1 MDSIE
6 PDDLYEE
13 RGGVSYCR
21 PILQGDIFEGVV
33 LPGFGDEPRRVQ
45 IVTHPCSMRRGSA
58 INKRIQVAPIEDHQK
73 VPDWN
78 GHGRVMPL
86 PDLHEDGAWHAAK
99 FVDLTAVTA
108 AELTVQR
115 RIASL
120 SHPGIHVL
128 QQRLVFHNTRV
139 TLPLGDF
146 RKMSAPVLAEAEM
159 QELWVETVMPK
170 GHQTAGTVEEAGVAF
185 QAWLSEDD
193 EHRRKELE
201 NEANYAR
208 LRKAT
213 RAAAAAQRRPDYES
227 CHIE

>member
-13 RGGVSYCR
+13 RGQVSYCR
-21 PILQGDIFEGVV
+21 PILQGDIFEGV
-33 LPGFGDEPRRVQ
+33 LLAGFGDEPFEVQ
-45 IVTHPCSMRRGSA
+45 IVTHPCSMRRGPVL
-58 INKRIQVAPIEDHQK
+58 NERIQVAPITSYQK

-86 PDLHEDGAWHAAK
+86 PDLHEDGIWYATR
-99 FVDLTAVTA
+99 FVDLTAVAA
-108 AELTVQR
+108 AELTIQR

-128 QQRLVFHNTRV
+128 QQRLVFHNTRLS
-139 TLPLGDF
+139 LPLGDF
-146 RKMSAPVLAEAEM
+146 REMSAPVLAEAEM
-159 QELWVETVMPK
+159 QELWIEATLPEDERTVDAIER
-170 GHQTAGTVEEAGVAF
+170 AGTDF

-193 EHRRKELE
+193 GNRRKDLA

-208 LRKAT
+208 LRKDA
-213 RAAAAAQRRPDYES
+213 RAAASA
-227 CHIE
+227 HH

>member
-21 PILQGDIFEGVV
+21 PILQGDIFAGVI
-33 LPGFGDEPRRVQ
+33 LPGFGAEPQRVQ
-45 IVTHPCSMRRGSA
+45 IVTHPCSMRRGPV
-58 INKRIQVAPIEDHQK
+58 INERVQVAPIEKYQK

-86 PDLHEDGAWHAAK
+86 PDLYEDGVWHAAK
-99 FVDLTAVTA
+99 FVDLTAVA
-108 AELTVQR
+108 AGELTVER

-120 SHPGIHVL
+120 SHPGIHLL
-128 QQRLVFHNTRV
+128 QQRLVFHNTRL

-146 RKMSAPVLAEAEM
+146 REMSAPVLAEAEM
-159 QELWVETVMPK
+159 QEMWVETALTEEAR
-170 GHQTAGTVEEAGVAF
+170 TAGTAEQAGVAF

-193 EHRRKELE
+193 GRRRKELG

-208 LRKAT
+208 LRKET
-213 RAAAAAQRRPDYES
+213 RAAAAAQRPPERE
-227 CHIE
+227 